1 MEKISD
7 EVWKE
12 ILNRQNFPLIG
23 TNEPNNGNGYHDA
36 ISWQIPFRNPVFKQN
51 ESVSDSFNTFRTVY
65 LRDLSNDLQ
74 SGFQRKEKIVGELKI
89 TQCSNNYSN
98 TFEKFISKGSYSRN
112 DFVNELGEW
121 GKYFAYK
128 GRVIFEIIGWY
139 DNNTNQFYGFDL
151 RRLDTDYC
159 KVTNNYVIY
168 DAPFKQK
175 GDKVINRKIKI
186 PKEKCIV
193 VDFPKEFG
201 GYKGF
206 IKKDQQILK
215 LGNRFSF
222 DINPQNLQKN
232 FESSKE
238 WERQYHKIISDWGT
252 SAFTHIEDVSE
263 FSKEL
268 NFFKYRYM
276 VICCTHEIINGL
288 KQLIEYLNKKLFENA
303 EVEFNVKEYDKD
315 YFKSMLN
322 KYLTGELNLKEAVDF
337 LKIYL

>member
-1 MEKISD
+1 MAKISD
-7 EVWKE
+7 EIWQQ

-36 ISWQIPFRNPVFKQN
+36 ISWQIPYQN
-51 ESVSDSFNTFRTVY
+51 QFFNQSESISDSFNTFRTIY

-74 SGFQRKEKIVGELKI
+74 SGFQWNKKFLGELKI
-89 TQCSNNYSN
+89 TQCSDNYKN
-98 TFEKFISKGSYSRN
+98 TFEKFISKDKYYRN
-112 DFVNELGEW
+112 DFLYELGEW
-121 GKYFAYK
+121 GGYFAYK

-151 RRLDTDYC
+151 RRLDTDHC

-168 DAPFKQK
+168 DAPYKQK
-175 GDKVINRKIKI
+175 GDEVINRKIKI

-193 VDFPKEFG
+193 IDFPKEFG

-222 DINPQNLQKN
+222 DINPQNIQKN
-232 FESSKE
+232 FENSKE
-238 WERQYHKIISDWGT
+238 WDKQYHKIISDWGT
-252 SAFTHIEDVSE
+252 SAFTHIDDVSE

-268 NFFKYRYM
+268 NFFKYRYL

-288 KQLIEYLNKKLFENA
+288 KQLIDHLNKKLLENA

-315 YFKSMLN
+315 YFKSMQN
-322 KYLTGELNLKEAVDF
+322 KFLIGELNFKEANHF
-337 LKIYL
+337 LRNYQ